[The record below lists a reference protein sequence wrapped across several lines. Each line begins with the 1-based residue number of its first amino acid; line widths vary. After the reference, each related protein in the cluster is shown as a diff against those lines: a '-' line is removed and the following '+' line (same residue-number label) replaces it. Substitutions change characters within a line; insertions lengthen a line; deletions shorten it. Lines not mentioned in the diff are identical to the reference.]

1 MAQSYSIDIS
11 CITMSYLKCAFSV
24 LAALLITSCQ
34 NTQKNPNSIQIG
46 ICSDYPPFESRND
59 QNALVGYDV
68 DLSHMIGQEL
78 GKKVE
83 FVDMSFN
90 TLLNSVRSGKIDMV
104 ISSVGITE
112 EREKQVDFSEPYF
125 FNRLTVVSRKDM
137 PLANENTLPG
147 KKIGVQLGSSFAHW
161 AKTRNLNNIT
171 AMDLNPQLIE
181 ALKAKQI
188 EGVIIDYAQAAIFCQ
203 KNPEL
208 IYHFLEHDEQGTA
221 VVFQKG
227 SPLRDSVNQIL
238 QKLKASGQ
246 LQALEKKWL

>member
-1 MAQSYSIDIS
+1 
-11 CITMSYLKCAFSV
+11 MSYLKCAFSV
-24 LAALLITSCQ
+24 MIALMVTGCKTAQ
-34 NTQKNPNSIQIG
+34 KDPNTVQIG

-59 QNALVGYDV
+59 QNELIGYDV
-68 DLSHMIGQEL
+68 DLSYMIGKAL

-104 ISSVGITE
+104 ISSAGITE

-125 FNRLTVVSRKDM
+125 FNRLTVVSRKEM
-137 PLANENTLPG
+137 PIQDESALKD

-161 AKTRNLNNIT
+161 VKTRNLKNVT

-188 EGVIIDYAQAAIFCQ
+188 EGVIIDYTQAAIFCK

-208 IYHFLEHDEQGTA
+208 VYHFLAHDEKGTA

-227 SPLRDSVNQIL
+227 SPLRGPVNQIL
-238 QKLKASGQ
+238 QKLKDSGQ
-246 LQALEKKWL
+246 LEALEKKWL

>member
-1 MAQSYSIDIS
+1 MAQSYSVDIS
-11 CITMSYLKCAFSV
+11 CIPMSYVKCAFSV
-24 LAALLITSCQ
+24 LAAFFVTNCHGP
-34 NTQKNPNSIQIG
+34 QKDPNSIQVG
-46 ICSDYPPFESRND
+46 ICSDYPPFESRNN
-59 QNALVGYDV
+59 QNELVGYDV
-68 DLSHMIGQEL
+68 DLSHMIGKEL

-83 FVDMSFN
+83 FVDTSFN

-112 EREKQVDFSEPYF
+112 ERKKQVDFSQPYF
-125 FNRLTVVSRKDM
+125 FNRLTVVSRKDI
-137 PLANENTLPG
+137 PLANENALQN

-161 AKTRNLNNIT
+161 AKTRKLNHVT

-188 EGVIIDYAQAAIFCQ
+188 EGVIIDYTQAAIFCQ